1 MAYLYRDMD
10 NYDNMEIFLW
20 IVLRLNILYDMVDGR
35 MMRE

>member
-1 MAYLYRDMD
+1 MD